1 MRPILP
7 PGGRG
12 RKLLGRLGRP
22 LPAGLRHRIS
32 DALARW
38 DYSREEH
45 RIAERV
51 EAEETESA
59 PAEGI
64 PVPPPLLRVR
74 VTGAHAER
82 DVWLAEGATDAALI
96 SDMLRRNGSPL
107 EQMDALLDFGCGC
120 GRVARHWAG
129 LNRPAIHGTDVSRRA
144 VRWCRRNLDFMQTV
158 RCGPDPPLEY
168 GEAAFDFVY
177 TLSVLTHLPEES
189 GRGWLHELLRILKPG
204 GLLLFTVHGER
215 FIHTLSDEDQD
226 RFRNGRFVAAERPVV
241 LAGTNSFASFH
252 PPEYVRGVLL
262 PALGAELVEAVY
274 EDPVGGGLTPV
285 PVQDNY
291 LVRRPAPS

>member
-12 RKLLGRLGRP
+12 RKLLGRVGRP
-22 LPAGLRHRIS
+22 LPAAVRRRIA

-45 RIAERV
+45 RIADRI
-51 EAEETESA
+51 EAGKTESES
-59 PAEGI
+59 AEGI

-82 DVWLAEGATDAALI
+82 DVWLAEGATDAELI
-96 SDMLRRNGSPL
+96 GAMLRRNGSPL
-107 EQMDALLDFGCGC
+107 EQMDAMLDFGCGC

-129 LNRPAIHGTDVSRRA
+129 LDGPAIHGADVSRRA
-144 VRWCRRNLDFMQTV
+144 VRWCQRNLGFMRTV
-158 RCGPDPPLEY
+158 RCGPVPPLEY
-168 GEAAFDFVY
+168 GDATFDFVY
-177 TLSVLTHLPEES
+177 ALSVLTHLPEES
-189 GRGWLHELLRILKPG
+189 GRAWLHELVRILKPG

-215 FIHTLSDEDQD
+215 FIHTLGAADQE
-226 RFRNGRFVAAERPVV
+226 RFHRGEFVAAERPAV
-241 LAGTNSFASFH
+241 LVGTNSYASFH
-252 PPEYVRGVLL
+252 PPRYVREQLL
-262 PALGAELVEAVY
+262 PAVDVELVEAVY
-274 EDPVGGGLTPV
+274 EDPRGGGLTPV

-291 LVRRPAPS
+291 LLRRRASG